1 MKANQN
7 IQINSVTQINPLAAV
22 VFDSDVDQLGILQ
35 SQIADLTRQ
44 ADEIKR
50 SLKDYGKG
58 VVEGNL
64 FRAVVVEQERTTYD
78 TDILKSVVA
87 PEILEF
93 ARRENLVTTVRVT
106 GRKA

>member
-1 MKANQN
+1 MNKQTAT
-7 IQINSVTQINPLAAV
+7 VF
-22 VFDSDVDQLGILQ
+22 FDSAVDKLGMLQ
-35 SQIADLTRQ
+35 SQIADLTRE

-50 SLKDYGKG
+50 ELKTYGKG
-58 VVEGNL
+58 VFEGHL

-78 TDILKSVVA
+78 NDILKTIIE

-93 ARRENLVTTVRVT
+93 ARRESLVTTVRVT

>member
-1 MKANQN
+1 MKTNNSNNQTFGKQNPN
-7 IQINSVTQINPLAAV
+7 IFFNAT
-22 VFDSDVDQLGILQ
+22 VDELGLLQ
-35 SQIADLTRQ
+35 GQIADLTRQ

-87 PEILEF
+87 PEVLDF
-93 ARRENLVTTVRVT
+93 AKRESVVTTVRVT

>member
-1 MKANQN
+1 MNKQTAT
-7 IQINSVTQINPLAAV
+7 VF
-22 VFDSDVDQLGILQ
+22 FDSAVDKLGILQ
-35 SQIADLTRQ
+35 SQIADLTRE

-50 SLKDYGKG
+50 ELKTYGKG

-64 FRAVVVEQERTTYD
+64 FRAIVVEQERVTFD
-78 TDILKSVVA
+78 NDILKTIIE

-93 ARRENLVTTVRVT
+93 ARRESLVTTVRVT